1 MFNAQL
7 IAMLLAGVISFAA
20 AALAGPAIIRA
31 LRRLKFGQKILED
44 GPTWH
49 MNKQNTPTMG
59 GLIFILSITASVAAM
74 LALGK
79 SEDLRPLYML
89 LLGLVFGAIGFI
101 DDYTKVKKKRNKGLT
116 AMQKL
121 LLQIAAAALFI
132 TVLYGQGFITP
143 TLAVPFFGATI
154 ALPWGLYLF
163 FAIFI
168 IVGAVNAV
176 NLTDGIDGLCSSVTA
191 VVTFYFCA
199 VFWAAG
205 VTPPSLFSAALLGGL
220 LGFLI
225 YNRNPA
231 RVFMGDTGSLFLG
244 GAVCAM
250 AFVYDMPLI
259 LVPVGIVYI
268 VETLSDIIQV
278 GYYKISGGKRI
289 FKMAPIHHHFEMC
302 GWSEKKIVF
311 IFSLAT
317 ALCCAAAYLF
327 A

>member
-1 MFNAQL
+1 MFNAQFV
-7 IAMLLAGVISFAA
+7 AMLLAGVISFAV

-74 LALGK
+74 LVLGK

-121 LLQIAAAALFI
+121 LLQIPAAALFI
-132 TVLYGQGFITP
+132 TILYVQEFITP
-143 TLAVPFFGATI
+143 NLAVPFIGVNI

-163 FAIFI
+163 FAIFV

-176 NLTDGIDGLCSSVTA
+176 
-191 VVTFYFCA
+191 
-199 VFWAAG
+199 
-205 VTPPSLFSAALLGGL
+205 
-220 LGFLI
+220 
-225 YNRNPA
+225 
-231 RVFMGDTGSLFLG
+231 
-244 GAVCAM
+244 
-250 AFVYDMPLI
+250 
-259 LVPVGIVYI
+259 
-268 VETLSDIIQV
+268 
-278 GYYKISGGKRI
+278 
-289 FKMAPIHHHFEMC
+289 
-302 GWSEKKIVF
+302 
-311 IFSLAT
+311 
-317 ALCCAAAYLF
+317 
-327 A
+327 